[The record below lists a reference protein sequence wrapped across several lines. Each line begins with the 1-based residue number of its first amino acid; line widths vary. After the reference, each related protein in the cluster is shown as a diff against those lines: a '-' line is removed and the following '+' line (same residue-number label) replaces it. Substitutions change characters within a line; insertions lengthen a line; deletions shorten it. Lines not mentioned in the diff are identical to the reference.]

1 LKFIGKAHNLK
12 HRAITVEAENDIPKL
27 VAGVASEEQDW
38 GRMDFTILFCILLYQ
53 LNIYHEQALFV

>member
-27 VAGVASEEQDW
+27 VAGVASEEQD
-38 GRMDFTILFCILLYQ
+38 
-53 LNIYHEQALFV
+53 